1 MGHACYAS
9 HECVQQAR
17 RPGPVA
23 RRPDAT
29 AVVGPADVRTGR
41 GVVTCPPAPRLLQF
55 PTCGNKKI
63 FTGAR
68 GVHAMQIS
76 NALHA
81 WAGG

>member
-41 GVVTCPPAPRLLQF
+41 GSNMSARPPRLLQF